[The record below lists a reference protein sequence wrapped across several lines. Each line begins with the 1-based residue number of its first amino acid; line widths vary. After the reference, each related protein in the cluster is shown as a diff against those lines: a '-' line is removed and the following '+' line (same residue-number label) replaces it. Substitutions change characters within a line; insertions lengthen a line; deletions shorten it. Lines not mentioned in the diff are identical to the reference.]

1 MNRKLSIAV
10 LLLLTSILCA
20 LSLSGCGVKR
30 TDASQARRSFPAI
43 NLPEPGKVEPFQGC
57 GAPYVLGTINAYN
70 ARDFGSPGWR
80 RVSLDL
86 ITNGQISRSFTVV
99 NLWKDEQGE
108 VKTLFLL
115 QEPKGLCGTNYLLD
129 EDKAATSVP
138 DMKVYL
144 FLPSGQRQVL
154 EIEPSKFNEGLLGSD
169 FTYTD
174 MRMQLPAKGYNY
186 RLAGQC
192 ELHNEPTWVIEAEP
206 ASEEIRQTS
215 NWAHA
220 RFYLARNFQFL
231 LGADYYTDS
240 EEGNGGSKPSKKM
253 RVVSFEQINNVWTAT
268 QINMITDENHY
279 SILKM
284 KDARFKLPKMDSRL
298 FQVNE
303 LSALADN
310 IRQGWTPEELDRRAR

>member
-1 MNRKLSIAV
+1 MNRKLSIAIS
-10 LLLLTSILCA
+10 LLLTSLLCG
-20 LSLSGCGVKR
+20 LPLSGCSAKR
-30 TDASQARRSFPAI
+30 TDASQTRISVPKI
-43 NLPEPGKVEPFQGC
+43 SLPEPSKVEPFQGC
-57 GAPYVLGTINAYN
+57 GAPYTLGIVNAYN

-86 ITNGQISRSFTVV
+86 ITNGQTSRSFTVV
-99 NLWKDEQGE
+99 NLWKNERNE

-129 EDKAATSVP
+129 EDKVGTSVP

-174 MRMQLPAKGYNY
+174 LRMQLPTRGYNY
-186 RLAGQC
+186 RLAGEC
-192 ELHNEPTWVIEAEP
+192 NFNNEPTWVIEAEP
-206 ASEEIRQTS
+206 SSREIQQTS
-215 NWAHA
+215 NWARA
-220 RFYLARNFQFL
+220 RFYLARGFQLL
-231 LGADYYTDS
+231 LGADYFADS
-240 EEGNGGSKPSKKM
+240 EEGNGDKKLIKKM

-268 QINMITDENHY
+268 QINMFTDEDHY

-284 KDARFKLPKMDSRL
+284 KDARFGLAKMDSRL

-303 LSALADN
+303 LSVLADN
-310 IRQGWTPEELDRRAR
+310 IRQGWTPEELDGRTR